1 MDGGF
6 RIELTGS
13 ASGLNV
19 MRDKRVGHDTWAFS
33 LSCWRMN
40 SIIYP
45 KWGRLL
51 GEEQRRVKS
60 EVLDMLVLFEM
71 YIKTSRWQCLVG
83 SLVRETRQSLGAVWA
98 GDRNVGVACG
108 SLRCMG
114 KGRHAG

>member
-19 MRDKRVGHDTWAFS
+19 MRDKRVGDDTWAFS

-45 KWGRLL
+45 NWEGCWVRSR
-51 GEEQRRVKS
+51 EE
-60 EVLDMLVLFEM
+60 
-71 YIKTSRWQCLVG
+71 
-83 SLVRETRQSLGAVWA
+83 
-98 GDRNVGVACG
+98 
-108 SLRCMG
+108 
-114 KGRHAG
+114 